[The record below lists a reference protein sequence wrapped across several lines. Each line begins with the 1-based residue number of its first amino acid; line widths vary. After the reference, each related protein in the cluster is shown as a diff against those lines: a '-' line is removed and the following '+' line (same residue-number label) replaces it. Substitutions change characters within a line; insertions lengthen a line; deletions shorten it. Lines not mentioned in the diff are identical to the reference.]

1 MSEREGPQRERG
13 ATAAV
18 RLEGRVPGSRE
29 ERVERVE
36 REMAATAPARPAAA
50 VDLGAEARLPSLW
63 SVSWVRARV
72 EFLSFIR
79 EREAV
84 VFTFAFPIMLLV
96 IFGAVFG
103 GQSIAGGVRFAQVFV
118 AGMIAAGLFGTS
130 FQNLA
135 ISIPIER
142 DSGALKR
149 LAGTP
154 MPKSAY
160 FMGKV
165 LLVAFVALV
174 QNVLLLGIGVLFYD
188 LPLPSAAG
196 RWLTYLWVGA
206 LGITACTL
214 LGIAATGFV
223 RNGKSAP
230 AVISP
235 IAIVL
240 QFISG
245 VYFVFAALPAWMQT
259 VAALFPLKWMTQ
271 GMRSVFL
278 PDGYQSQEP
287 AGSWEHGRVALVL
300 AVWCVAGLLVA
311 TRSFRWR
318 NREDG

>member
-1 MSEREGPQRERG
+1 MSEL
-13 ATAAV
+13 TAAQ
-18 RLEGRVPGSRE
+18 P
-29 ERVERVE
+29 
-36 REMAATAPARPAAA
+36 TAVTRQA
-50 VDLGAEARLPSLW
+50 GARLPSLW
-63 SVSWVRARV
+63 RVTWVRARV
-72 EFLSFIR
+72 ELLSFMR

-84 VFTFAFPIMLLV
+84 VFTFAFPILLLV

-103 GQSIAGGVRFAQVFV
+103 GQTVEGGVRFAQVFV

-160 FMGKV
+160 FLGKV

-174 QNVLLLGIGVLFYD
+174 QNVLLLAIGVLFYD
-188 LPLPSAAG
+188 LPLPSTAD

-214 LGIAATGFV
+214 LGVAATGFV
-223 RNGKSAP
+223 RNGRTAP

-278 PDGYQSQEP
+278 PDSYQRQEP
-287 AGSWEHGRVALVL
+287 AGSWEHGHVALVL
-300 AVWCVAGLLVA
+300 AVWCVVGLLVA
-311 TRSFRWR
+311 IRTFRWR